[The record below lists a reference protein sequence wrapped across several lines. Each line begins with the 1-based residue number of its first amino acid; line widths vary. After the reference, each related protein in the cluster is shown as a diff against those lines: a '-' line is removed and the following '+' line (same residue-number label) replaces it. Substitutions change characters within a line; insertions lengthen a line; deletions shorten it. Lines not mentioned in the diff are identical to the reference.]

1 MAGLQDI
8 RPMASRRTV
17 TSAVRAFIRAAAHAA
32 SAPACPPPITMT
44 SYDSCITLSV
54 RSVAL

>member
-1 MAGLQDI
+1 MAGLHDI

-17 TSAVRAFIRAAAHAA
+17 ISAVRAFIRAAAHAA

-44 SYDSCITLSV
+44 S
-54 RSVAL
+54 